1 MVKYTVAMATH
12 LDFHGVFFTVQAL
25 RLYQDMADTE
35 IIILDND
42 PKGAHSADLIGF
54 VRNANGLVVDPNA
67 KGADIAEYKKQM
79 NGQGEIYYYEAQGQ
93 TGTSVTRHKLFEL
106 ASGELVVVMDCHVL
120 LKKDAMKRLKAFWE
134 KADDKM
140 KKNIFTGPLLMDDGT
155 NVCTHF
161 HCEWRSEMW
170 GTWATAWKKDGKYFK
185 AKMNAEGNK
194 LQLHDIMDE
203 TKIVFEVNHGWPGH
217 EAALKHLGFVQAGLD
232 PEEPIFEIPA
242 QGLGLFLAAKAHWLG
257 FNPHHKHFG
266 GEECYIHEKYR
277 QAGRKALCLPFM
289 QWNHRFGRPEGPR
302 YPITREG
309 KMRNYVLEFLEL
321 GRDLE
326 EIRKHFIDEVKLP
339 PSSWENLIADPIN
352 FDPFTGMAPN
362 TAPQVMKPESKSNFG
377 MPLPLDMS
385 SLMSMATEIAVVPR
399 DLNEHFATFMQYGL
413 KSNSVLEIAKRR
425 ESTMFW
431 AAALSKRKC
440 TGSCTKQ
447 ACDCE
452 TRLVSFQTEQD
463 SLISMISEVVDRGD
477 GYLREFVN
485 TPWTIGQDLPEVE
498 GEFSTLYID
507 EKHTYARLSVQL
519 AKYAPQVNKYIFV
532 RGSSQGNAG
541 VTSEDGTQ
549 PGLLHAV
556 KQFLKDN
563 PDWYIAYHSEQQYGM
578 TVLSKVA
585 DERPEEPIRPWP
597 LSDDKGQ
604 ACGVGTEIS
613 KILEMMGIKSTPTCS
628 CNAMKAKYNQIG
640 PDACEEQI
648 EDILNYMSE
657 QATARNL
664 GHLFV
669 RSAVRLAVQLA
680 IRRARKKIKNGTCS

>member
-67 KGADIAEYKKQM
+67 NGADIAEYKKQM
-79 NGQGEIYYYEAQGQ
+79 NGQGEIYYHEAQGQ

-134 KADDKM
+134 KADDEM
-140 KKNIFTGPLLMDDGT
+140 KKNIFAGPLLMDDNT

-185 AKMNAEGNK
+185 AKMNADSTK

-203 TKIVFEVNHGWPGH
+203 TTVVFEVNHGWPGH

-277 QAGRKALCLPFM
+277 QAGRKAFCLPFM

-309 KMRNYVLEFLEL
+309 KMRNYVLEFQEL
-321 GRDLE
+321 GLDLE
-326 EIRKHFIDEVKLP
+326 PIRKHFIDEVGLKP
-339 PSSWENLIADPIN
+339 EAWDKCIADPIN
-352 FDPFTGMAPN
+352 FDPFQQWPAN
-362 TAPQVMKPESKSNFG
+362 THPANMKPVMKSNFG
-377 MPLPLDMS
+377 MDLPLNMGDLEM
-385 SLMSMATEIAVVPR
+385 MAVEVSAMPR
-399 DLNEHFATFMQYGL
+399 DLHEHMATFLKYGR
-413 KSNSVLEIAKRR
+413 KSNSVLEISKRR
-425 ESTMFW
+425 ESTLFW
-431 AAALSKRKC
+431 AAGLNGRACSGAC
-440 TGSCTKQ
+440 ATKE
-447 ACDCE
+447 CDCKS
-452 TRLVSFQTEQD
+452 RLVSYQAEQD
-463 SLISMISEVVDRGD
+463 SLLSMVVQSVDPEKGRLQSVDIFDKPLDGELPDIEGD
-477 GYLREFVN
+477 FDLLYFDGRHTMAWVAN
-485 TPWTIGQDLPEVE
+485 TLEKYKGQ
-498 GEFSTLYID
+498 I
-507 EKHTYARLSVQL
+507 
-519 AKYAPQVNKYIFV
+519 NKYIV
-532 RGSSQGNAG
+532 LRGVSASNSGNTG
-541 VTSEDGTQ
+541 EGQSKPGTFFA
-549 PGLLHAV
+549 LRNFV
-556 KQFLKDN
+556 KQN
-563 PDWYIAYHSEQQYGM
+563 PEWFIVHHAENCYGM

-585 DERPEEPIRPWP
+585 AERPEEPIKPWP
-597 LSDDKGQ
+597 PMDDEGNS
-604 ACGVGTEIS
+604 CGVGSNIKALLKT
-613 KILEMMGIKSTPTCS
+613 MGIEASATCG
-628 CNAMKAKYNQIG
+628 CNAQAARLDAIG
-640 PDACEEQI
+640 PDACEAEI
-648 EDILNYMSE
+648 ESILDYMHE
-657 QATARNL
+657 QAKSRNL
-664 GHLFV
+664 ESLFV
-669 RSAVRLAVQLA
+669 RPAVRIAVQLA
-680 IRRARKKIKNGTCS
+680 IRRARKKIKKGECW

>member
-67 KGADIAEYKKQM
+67 NGADIAEYKKQM
-79 NGQGEIYYYEAQGQ
+79 KGQGEIYYYEAQGQ

-134 KADDKM
+134 KADDEM
-140 KKNIFTGPLLMDDGT
+140 KKNIFTGPLLMDDST

-185 AKMNAEGNK
+185 AKMNAEGTK

-217 EAALKHLGFVQAGLD
+217 EAALKHLGFVQAGTD

-339 PSSWENLIADPIN
+339 PSSWEKLIADPIN
-352 FDPFTGMAPN
+352 FDPFSGMAPN

-399 DLNEHFATFMQYGL
+399 DLNEHFPTFMQYGM
-413 KSNSVLEIAKRR
+413 KSSSVLEIAKRR

-440 TGSCTKQ
+440 TGSCSKQ

-452 TRLVSFQTEQD
+452 TKLVSFQTEQD
-463 SLISMISEVVDRGD
+463 SLISMISEVVEQGA
-477 GYLREFVN
+477 GYLKEFVN
-485 TPWTIGQDLPEVE
+485 TPWTIGQELPDVE
-498 GEFSTLYID
+498 GEYDLLFID
-507 EKHTYARLSVQL
+507 EAHRYVRIKEQL
-519 AKYAPQVNKYIFV
+519 AKYAGQINKYLV
-532 RGSSQGNAG
+532 LRGISQGNAG
-541 VTSEDGTQ
+541 NTSDDGTQ
-549 PGLLHAV
+549 PGMFLAI
-556 KQFLKDN
+556 KEFLKDN
-563 PDWYIAYHSEQQYGM
+563 PEWFVAYHTESQYGIL
-578 TVLSKVA
+578 VLSKVA

-597 LSDDKGQ
+597 LSDDAGVP
-604 ACGVGTEIS
+604 CGVGQAIKATL
-613 KILEMMGIKSTPTCS
+613 KFFGIESTPTCG
-628 CNAMKAKYNQIG
+628 CNAEARKYDAWG
-640 PDACEEQI
+640 PDLCTENIEQI
-648 EDILNYMSE
+648 LDYLKG
-657 QATARNL
+657 QAEARNL

-669 RSAVRLAVQLA
+669 RPVMKLAVQRA
-680 IRRARKKIKNGTCS
+680 IKKTRKAMAKGTCS